1 MKAGKTTSDVYSIDP
16 DGQGAFD
23 VFCDQNTTQ
32 GGGYVVIQRRKDGSV
47 DFFRNWI
54 TYQNR
59 FGYLKGE
66 FWLGLDNIHR
76 LTSQTKNQL
85 RVDLTDWE
93 EHTAYAEYSGFTV
106 DGEST
111 NYIMDFDSFVGGKL
125 SPPIEWDTDIE
136 INTDTQTHKHTQV

>member
-1 MKAGKTTSDVYSIDP
+1 MKNCAEVLKAGNTRNGVYSIDP

-23 VFCDQNTTQ
+23 VFCDQKTQ

-85 RVDLTDWE
+85 RVDLTDWDGN
-93 EHTAYAEYSGFTV
+93 TVYAEYNGFTV
-106 DGEST
+106 GGENR
-111 NYIMDFDSFVGGKL
+111 NYDMDFDSFVGGKL
-125 SPPIEWDTDIE
+125 SPPIE
-136 INTDTQTHKHTQV
+136 

>member
-1 MKAGKTTSDVYSIDP
+1 MHFTAVMKNCAELLKAGKTRSDVYSIDP

-23 VFCDQNTTQ
+23 VYCDQKTE

-47 DFFRNWI
+47 DFYRKW
-54 TYQNR
+54 TEYQNG
-59 FGYLKGE
+59 FGDLEGE
-66 FWLGLDNIHR
+66 FWLGLDKIHR

-125 SPPIEWDTDIE
+125 SPPIE
-136 INTDTQTHKHTQV
+136 